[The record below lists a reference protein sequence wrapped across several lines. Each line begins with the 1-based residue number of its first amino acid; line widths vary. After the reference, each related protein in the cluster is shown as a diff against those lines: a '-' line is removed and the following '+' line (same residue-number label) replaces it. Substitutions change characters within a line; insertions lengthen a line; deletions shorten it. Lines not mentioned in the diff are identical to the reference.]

1 MGFIIEFSYLGGPT
15 LYKRSCHPN
24 FPEQNTHDPSL
35 TMCWTWHHHI
45 LSVPLSPSGSFKRRP
60 ARSWCQCA
68 ATNPSW
74 WDATEDAPPAEC
86 QVEQLIAGAVHH
98 WEKPSTR
105 ATLTRETNHWFP
117 LICWYTL
124 LTLCSVGK
132 TIFENHERGKKIKKS
147 LQWLIKSYCRGHPW
161 IHKMCHF
168 GILLAASNWVPSG
181 NLT

>member
-1 MGFIIEFSYLGGPT
+1 MGVIIELSYRTGAPHCTNDLLIQTSP
-15 LYKRSCHPN
+15 KK
-24 FPEQNTHDPSL
+24 NTDDPSYRQ
-35 TMCWTWHHHI
+35 
-45 LSVPLSPSGSFKRRP
+45 V
-60 ARSWCQCA
+60 A
-68 ATNPSW
+68 ASNAGPRDRGANVQLQNPSW

-105 ATLTRETNHWFP
+105 AIFTRETNHWFP
-117 LICWYTL
+117 LLICWYNHWYTS